1 MKKRY
6 LILSIGLI
14 LILCYF
20 VFGNIYFS
28 NYLINIDPEIEM
40 LHEEKESILH
50 EIDSTLYIIKQSHL
64 ESQNTIEHL
73 SSQEYIQ
80 ENTVIKNN
88 ILEKDS
94 VVVKT
99 IKQDTIIPVY
109 IYDTLKVVIHDTVY
123 NIIEVDSLVQ
133 EKKRKTGIFKR

>member
-50 EIDSTLYIIKQSHL
+50 EIDSTLYHIKQSHL

-94 VVVKT
+94 VIVKT

-133 EKKRKTGIFKR
+133 EKKRKTGIFRK

>member
-94 VVVKT
+94 VIVKT

-109 IYDTLKVVIHDTVY
+109 IYDTLKVVIYDTIY

-133 EKKRKTGIFKR
+133 EKKRKTGIFRK

>member
-6 LILSIGLI
+6 LVLSIGLI